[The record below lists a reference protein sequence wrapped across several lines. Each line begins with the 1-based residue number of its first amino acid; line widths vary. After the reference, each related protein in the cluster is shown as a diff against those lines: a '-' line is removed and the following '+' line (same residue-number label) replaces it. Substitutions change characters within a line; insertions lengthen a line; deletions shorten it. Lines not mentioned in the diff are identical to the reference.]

1 MGPTFKL
8 AALGIQP
15 NHDPQV
21 VRARLQAM
29 MKHDSAAF
37 NDIFHRIMLNQ
48 TVVLGENIPKDK
60 AENLLEKLTA
70 IGLKCRLDP
79 MALSL
84 VPIEEEEQQNA
95 VYRCPACGHAQPPA
109 RGGNPDIC
117 ERCGVVGQNY
127 ETTNELKQALEM
139 ERRRLRETLEKEKK
153 EKLNA
158 TKDKVSKQREKTQQ
172 ELLERARRQVEKE
185 LGITPWYK
193 VKALLK
199 PGVLYPVL
207 GSLAVGLVGVGL
219 LVWQLGGSV
228 EPEPAANPQRA
239 GLQLTVTPP
248 PGSTIT
254 IEGLNSQTAPDGAG
268 APAPGAAPAMA
279 GSPAT
284 AGEVKLSDAASAALA
299 TAGVTAAATTTP
311 PQAGSPAG
319 STATAPDAQTL
330 AQTAALLE
338 VDRLALAPPVDG
350 STTGKTANAPARNP
364 QLLLKFARYQLQTG
378 DLPAATR
385 SVDRASDL
393 QAAKRNNLAN
403 HQMDEFNRAQAEV
416 RAEIA
421 SQYHQRKELVTAQT
435 HWFRATH
442 LTNSITTS
450 AERAMALSGLAR
462 TMNAAQAA
470 TAEEYFS
477 RAIAA
482 LSTIADPFTQALVLG
497 TIARDLAQT
506 GRASQSEVL
515 FEQAAATVRTIR
527 NPQDQTVAWTILAKH
542 HAEAGDTATARILL
556 AQVASE
562 GGDKTPPESNP
573 HTAEAL
579 SAIAYSLAS
588 RGEPLPARADF
599 AAALQQVQMLKD
611 PPRWAGTLLYLA
623 RDLAAAG
630 DRATA
635 ARLAAATGPWD

>member
-1 MGPTFKL
+1 MDPTFKL

-21 VRARLQAM
+21 VRAQLQAM
-29 MKHDSAAF
+29 MKNDSAAF

-60 AENLLEKLTA
+60 ARNLLEKLTA

-95 VYRCPACGHAQPPA
+95 VYRCPACGHTQPPA
-109 RGGNPDIC
+109 RGGNLDIC

-127 ETTNELKQALEM
+127 ETTSELKQALEM
-139 ERRRLRETLEKEKK
+139 ERRRLKSALEKEKR
-153 EKLNA
+153 EKLSA
-158 TKDKVSKQREKTQQ
+158 LQDKANKQREKAQQ
-172 ELLERARRQVEKE
+172 EAFDRARRQVEKE
-185 LGITPWYK
+185 LGIGPRHK
-193 VKALLK
+193 LKALLK

-207 GSLAVGLVGVGL
+207 GSLSVGLIGVGL
-219 LVWQLGGSV
+219 LIWQLGGSV
-228 EPEPAANPQRA
+228 EQEPVANPQRA

-248 PGSTIT
+248 PGATIK
-254 IEGLNSQTAPDGAG
+254 IEGLNSQVAPDGAG
-268 APAPGAAPAMA
+268 TPAPGEALAMA

-284 AGEVKLSDAASAALA
+284 AG
-299 TAGVTAAATTTP
+299 VTTATTTTL
-311 PQAGSPAG
+311 PQAGNPAG
-319 STATAPDAQTL
+319 SAATARDAQTP

-338 VDRLALAPPVDG
+338 VDRLALTPPVDG
-350 STTGKTANAPARNP
+350 SATGKTANAPARDP
-364 QLLLKFARYQLQTG
+364 QLLIKFARYQLQTG

-421 SQYHQRKELVTAQT
+421 SQHHQRKELVTAQT

-442 LTNSITTS
+442 LTHSITTS

-462 TMNAAQAA
+462 TMNEAQAS

-477 RAIAA
+477 QSIAA
-482 LSTIADPFTQALVLG
+482 LSTITDPFTQALVLG

-515 FEQAAATVRTIR
+515 FEQAAAAVKTIR
-527 NPQDQTVAWTILAKH
+527 NPQNQTVARTILAKH

-573 HTAEAL
+573 HRAETL
-579 SAIAYSLAS
+579 SAIAYRLAH
-588 RGEPLPARADF
+588 RGEPLLARADF
-599 AAALQQVQMLKD
+599 AAALQQIQTLKE
-611 PPRWAGTLLYLA
+611 PLAWAGTLLYLA

-630 DRATA
+630 DQAAA
-635 ARLAAATGPWD
+635 ARLAAAAGPWD